1 MERNMRQ
8 RKYPPDTLADM
19 FLLAA
24 KLRNE
29 MRAAGFTDNGG
40 AIHSASR
47 IMDLLGRRLNHEQL
61 SHINQLKQHPDAE
74 CSEAAHLARQRGEA
88 VLIEHV
94 SPLRAL
100 TVAAI
105 EHLDLVSEEGKREAL
120 KQFVREHYRL
130 ALLTPQETSRL
141 NKFNRSRMS
150 PDRLELAGIKMKPRS
165 ADA

>member
-47 IMDLLGRRLNHEQL
+47 MSR
-61 SHINQLKQHPDAE
+61 A
-74 CSEAAHLARQRGEA
+74 SEAR
-88 VLIEHV
+88 
-94 SPLRAL
+94 PC
-100 TVAAI
+100 
-105 EHLDLVSEEGKREAL
+105 
-120 KQFVREHYRL
+120 
-130 ALLTPQETSRL
+130 
-141 NKFNRSRMS
+141 
-150 PDRLELAGIKMKPRS
+150 
-165 ADA
+165 